1 MRRGRNYTKKER
13 NEGGRGKKKQGT
25 HYTYEKS
32 EEKGKERKKEGNR
45 EGRGKDLADK
55 CTLEFC
61 LRTFSFFLPRVKRG
75 CKCLFL
81 FIPT

>member
-1 MRRGRNYTKKER
+1 MKVGEARRSKEHI
-13 NEGGRGKKKQGT
+13 T
-25 HYTYEKS
+25 HEKS

-45 EGRGKDLADK
+45 EGRGKDLDK

-61 LRTFSFFLPRVKRG
+61 LGTFSFFLPRVKRG